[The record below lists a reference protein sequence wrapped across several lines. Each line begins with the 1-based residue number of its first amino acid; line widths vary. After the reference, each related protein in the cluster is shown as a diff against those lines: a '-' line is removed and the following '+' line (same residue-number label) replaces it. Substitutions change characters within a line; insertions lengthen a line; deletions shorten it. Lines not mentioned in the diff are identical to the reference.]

1 MKKFILN
8 IFILIAIGGV
18 GALVALWV
26 THDEETKIFSAQKDS
41 VKAFYSALYEG
52 NWDEA
57 ASVCDTAAMDGYIE
71 NYRKIRDKAARSD
84 SSILNLASSA
94 LAKADISF
102 LEQNLTSDDSGNAV
116 FRINVGKNLSKIK
129 TADLK
134 LLDGKWLITNITTQN

>member
-1 MKKFILN
+1 MKKFILD
-8 IFILIAIGGV
+8 IFIIIAIGGV

-41 VKAFYSALYEG
+41 VKAFYSALSEG

-57 ASVCDTAAMDGYIE
+57 ASVCDTAAMEGYIE

-102 LEQNLTSDDSGNAV
+102 LEQNLTADDSGNAV